1 MANGCL
7 VIAKNNINREII
19 VQNEN
24 GILYS
29 DEDDLKEL
37 IKFYL
42 DNEKERLEIV
52 NNAFKYIKKNITL
65 EYLCKREYEEYLK
78 LIT

>member
-7 VIAKNNINREII
+7 VIAKNNINNREII

-52 NNAFKYIKKNITL
+52 NNAFKYIKKTIHLSIFVKENMKNI
-65 EYLCKREYEEYLK
+65 
-78 LIT
+78 

>member
-1 MANGCL
+1 M
-7 VIAKNNINREII
+7 
-19 VQNEN
+19 QNEN

-52 NNAFKYIKKNITL
+52 NKPNI
-65 EYLCKREYEEYLK
+65 
-78 LIT
+78 